1 MENAQFTITV
11 MKGLDGGRIIYEATV
26 DEYGAHESRLVF
38 GGNPDE
44 ASKYVAER
52 IAKQDGEQPKP
63 VRQID
68 GPVKIRARRKTEPT
82 PLDVLD
88 ALEMAED
95 VA

>member
-52 IAKQDGEQPKP
+52 IAKQDGEQPKAA
-63 VRQID
+63 RQIE
-68 GPVKIRARRKTEPT
+68 GPVKIKVRRTKEPQ
-82 PLDVLD
+82 PVDILE
-88 ALEMAED
+88 ALEMSED

>member
-1 MENAQFTITV
+1 MENPQFTITV
-11 MKGLDGGRIIYEATV
+11 MKGFDGGRVIYEATV

-63 VRQID
+63 VRQIE
-68 GPVKIRARRKTEPT
+68 GPVKIRVRKVREPQ
-82 PLDVLD
+82 PLDVLE
-88 ALEMAED
+88 ALETAED
-95 VA
+95 AA